1 MPRGDGRRGAP
12 VTAKLLIDEFA
23 PLADATLAQTI
34 VVAAPPAVA
43 FDAVYHLDL
52 ADVWR
57 ASLSLRALTTLREL
71 PDKLGRRLRRDAA
84 QAPAV
89 LGDDDVSQYW
99 VELALKPDHEV
110 VYGLVGRFFGATMSL
125 ERVAREEFAA
135 FRQPGYAKVVLA
147 YSVRPY
153 GSERCLLTAE
163 TRTVTTDEAAR
174 RAFLRYWRLI
184 RRPARYLTGRILEA
198 ARAEAETRPAAR

>member
-1 MPRGDGRRGAP
+1 M
-12 VTAKLLIDEFA
+12 TTKLRMDEFA
-23 PLADATLAQTI
+23 PVADAALVQTI
-34 VVAAPPAVA
+34 VVAAPAAVT

-57 ASLSLRALTTLREL
+57 ASLSLRALTMLREL
-71 PDKLGRRLRRDAA
+71 PDKVGRRLRRDAT

-89 LGDDDVSQYW
+89 SDADDYSQYW

-110 VYGLVGRFFGATMSL
+110 VYGLVGRFSGATMSF
-125 ERVAREEFAA
+125 ERVAPEEFAA
-135 FRQPGYAKVVLA
+135 FRQPGFAKVVLG

-153 GSERCLLTAE
+153 GGDRSLLTAE
-163 TRTVTTDEAAR
+163 TRTVTADEVSR

-184 RRPARYLTGRILEA
+184 RVPVRYMTGRILEA